1 MFRRIRRKIFR
12 LAIVSGAGAAAA
24 YFFDPE
30 RGVARRKQTKDQ
42 AEALLRKRQADAER
56 KAQHEANVAMGRAAE
71 AQGAGVPR
79 PVDDVEVVNVVR
91 QSLAA
96 VDVDTTDVA
105 IDSVDGVVTVRG
117 QVAGDEAKAVIE
129 RAVSETPGVFAVESF
144 LHTPGTP
151 APNKAA
157 SLRAS

>member
-1 MFRRIRRKIFR
+1 MFRRLRRKVIR
-12 LAIVSGAGAAAA
+12 LALVSGAGAAAA

-30 RGVARRKQTKDQ
+30 RGVARRRQAQDQ
-42 AEALLRKRQADAER
+42 IDAKLRRRQADAER
-56 KAQHEANVAMGRAAE
+56 QARHAANVAQGEAAQ

-79 PVDDVEVVNVVR
+79 PVDDVEVVNVVKQALGR
-91 QSLAA
+91 LE
-96 VDVDTTDVA
+96 VDTSNVTVE
-105 IDSVDGVVTVRG
+105 SVDGVVTVRG
-117 QVAGDEAKAVIE
+117 EIASREAKTAVEEAVTAAPGVIE
-129 RAVSETPGVFAVESF
+129 VQSF